1 MNRQRIIIAGTRTFN
16 DYQLLEKTLDDIIR
30 QENIINPIII
40 SGTANGA
47 DKLGEQYALNRG
59 YQVMQFKPKWDEH
72 GKSAG
77 FIRNKEM
84 ADNADLLVAFWDG
97 KSKGT
102 AMMIDIMKKQN
113 KHGVIVEYS

>member
-1 MNRQRIIIAGTRTFN
+1 MYIIIAGSRTFT
-16 DYQLLEKTLDDIIR
+16 DYQLLEETLDDIIK
-30 QENIINPIII
+30 EEHIVNPIIV
-40 SGTANGA
+40 SGTAYGA
-47 DKLGEQYALNRG
+47 DKLGEQYAQKRG
-59 YQVMQFKPKWDEH
+59 YQVIQFKPNWAVY

-102 AMMIDIMKKQN
+102 AMMIDTMKKQH
-113 KHGVIVEYS
+113 KHGFVIKY

>member
-1 MNRQRIIIAGTRTFN
+1 MTMKIVVAGSRTFS
-16 DYQLLEKTLDDIIR
+16 DYQLLEETLDDIIK
-30 QENIINPIII
+30 EKHIINPIII
-40 SGTANGA
+40 SGTCYGA
-47 DKLGEQYALNRG
+47 DKLGEQYARKRG
-59 YQVMQFKPKWDEH
+59 YQVIQFKPKWEIH

-97 KSKGT
+97 QSKGT

-113 KHGVIVEYS
+113 KHGFVITL